1 MVQTTRINSGGID
14 ATDLAESIFGPGV
27 TVQGAS
33 YTGDNRS
40 AGLFSQGN
48 SVPNTA
54 TPGDSGVIL
63 STGRISNFFSNA
75 GSNPNIRSNTSTN
88 TQGVNNDAAFN
99 ALVGTRT
106 FDAAWLDVD
115 FTPTGDTLTMRFV
128 FASEEYPE
136 FSNSIYNDAVGV
148 WLNGTP
154 ATLTVGDGSTSV
166 GNVNQIDNLNLYK
179 DNTGDAFST
188 EMDGFTVTMSLT
200 LQVVPNVVN
209 SIRIGIA
216 DLADS
221 SYDSNLLIAADSLQT
236 QLVATDDTIRLDP
249 FTSRVLDVLG
259 NDVSA
264 TGATL
269 SIIEING
276 TPVQPNGEVLL
287 PNGQRVRLNSDGT
300 LTVIADADA
309 EIAPFT
315 YTATDGTLVDTA
327 FVTVSTLP
335 CFVTGTRILTPEGAR
350 PVEALRPGDMV
361 VTQDDGPQPIRW
373 VGSRTVQAEDDHA
386 PIRISAHSLG
396 IHKSLSVSPQH
407 RVLIRDPQAE
417 LLFGETEVFVA
428 AKHLVN
434 DQTVQRVPGGEVTY
448 VHLLLDR
455 HHVIFAE
462 GLATESFLPGPETTK
477 GFDAAELARLTALFP
492 GLDPETGAGYG
503 PAARRILR
511 GHETMLLAALTDL
524 QGRPQAAAPDTLARA
539 A

>member
-1 MVQTTRINSGGID
+1 MVQTNQINSGGID
-14 ATDLAESIFGPGV
+14 ATDLAEAIFGPGV
-27 TVQGAS
+27 TVQGAT

-40 AGLFSQGN
+40 AGVYSQGN
-48 SVPNTA
+48 GIPNTA
-54 TPGDSGVIL
+54 TPADSGVIL

-75 GSNPNIRSNTSTN
+75 GSNPNIRSNTSSN
-88 TQGVNNDAAFN
+88 TQGVNDDPQFN
-99 ALVGTRT
+99 ALAGSRT

-115 FTPTGDTLTMRFV
+115 FVPTGDTLTMRFV

-136 FSNSIYNDAVGV
+136 FSNTIYNDAVGV
-148 WLNGTP
+148 WLNGAP
-154 ATLTVGDGSTSV
+154 ASLTVGDGSTSV
-166 GNVNQIDNLNLYK
+166 GNVNQIDNLNLYR

-200 LQVVPNVVN
+200 LTVVPNVVN

-216 DLADS
+216 DITDS

-236 QLVATDDTIRLDP
+236 QLIAADDTVRLDP

-276 TPVQPNGEVLL
+276 TPVQANDEVIL
-287 PNGQRVRLNSDGT
+287 PNGQRVRLNDDGT

-335 CFVTGTRILTPEGAR
+335 CFVTGTRILTPEGERAI
-350 PVEALRPGDMV
+350 ETLRPGDRV
-361 VTQDDGPQPIRW
+361 VTQDEGAQPIRW
-373 VGSRTVQAEDDHA
+373 IGRRTVPAEGDHA
-386 PIRISAHSLG
+386 PIHFSAHSLG
-396 IHKSLSVSPQH
+396 VHKSLSVSPQH
-407 RVLIRDPQAE
+407 RVLIQDPQAE
-417 LLFGETEVFVA
+417 LLFGEAEVFVS

-434 DQTVQRVPGGEVTY
+434 DQTVRRVPGGEVTY

-455 HHVIFAE
+455 HQVIFAE
-462 GLATESFLPGPETTK
+462 GMPTESFLPGPETTK
-477 GFDAAELARLTALFP
+477 GFDPEELEGLATLFP
-492 GLDPETGAGYG
+492 ALNPHSGAGYG

-511 GHETMLLAALTDL
+511 SHETMLLAALTDL
-524 QGRPQAAAPDTLARA
+524 QGRPLPLPTLARA